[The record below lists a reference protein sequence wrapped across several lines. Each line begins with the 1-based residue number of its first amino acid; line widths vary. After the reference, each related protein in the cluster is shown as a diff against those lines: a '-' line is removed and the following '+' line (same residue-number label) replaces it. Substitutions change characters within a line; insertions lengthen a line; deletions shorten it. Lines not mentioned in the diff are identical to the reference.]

1 MSPRAK
7 QYCDEF
13 LFLDHAVKNGDSS
26 SEVKQ
31 RSKENLNLHN
41 SMSLDEKLEVLTFL
55 TEFVQNNEV
64 R

>member
-1 MSPRAK
+1 M
-7 QYCDEF
+7 
-13 LFLDHAVKNGDSS
+13 KNGDSS